1 MSDKMITLSR
11 AALDELVT
19 RAALEAVEKAQ
30 KGHRYGHGHRHVVEY
45 EDGHMAEY
53 EEDWSSDSD
62 EAPPSMV
69 ERTKGKKK
77 EGAKGKKVRNGILV
91 KLFASGAS

>member
-1 MSDKMITLSR
+1 MSNKMITLSR

-30 KGHRYGHGHRHVVEY
+30 KGHRHGHRHVVEY

-53 EEDWSSDSD
+53 DEDWSSDSD

-69 ERTKGKKK
+69 ERTRGKKK
-77 EGAKGKKVRNGILV
+77 EGKKVRNGILV
-91 KLFASGAS
+91 KLFASEAS